1 MNKSFG
7 FSAHTNSI
15 SSFGS
20 GIPQQPSVTAPMNE
34 VFRKNVRNP
43 KKVLI
48 IDDDQDMREISQ
60 RVIESAG
67 YQFMEATNG
76 REGLEMILDQHPDL
90 VLLDFVMPALNGEQV
105 FIELVT
111 SPRYRECSATPVI
124 MLTAKSHYDV
134 DRNRL
139 FEMGLSAFLVKPF
152 GSKELINIIDN
163 VFVLHEVSQKNR
175 ELEQRIRR
183 TEYKYQ
189 DLLENANDLIFTLS
203 LRGDFIFIN
212 RRLKTLT
219 GYARE
224 EWIGRSLF
232 DLVYSADRQN
242 TQENFNQALQGR
254 ARIFEL
260 RLICENNT
268 IIYLS
273 TNINPIFEKDDVIGC
288 VGIARDITH
297 SKKLELEIIELKNF
311 NESIIESIGSGLIT
325 LDLNHR
331 ITSFNPGAE
340 QIVGFP
346 ADEVIGKHLK
356 DVFTE
361 AAVTNMFP
369 KNQEVPG
376 LNREVIIPTKSGMEI
391 FIGFTVVP
399 RKNKHGQVVGSIITF
414 RDITE
419 FKHMEAQVIR
429 MDRVASLGVLASGIA
444 HEIRNPL
451 AGIKTMAQSL
461 EDELEPEDSRLEYTA
476 RIIRQVNRLDELLR
490 QFFSLARPRP
500 PVRKFY
506 RLQEIIDEVYALM
519 QGKLMGNRV
528 KFVSEYAEDLPL
540 IFVDAQQ
547 IQQVLLNLMLNA
559 NDAMANGGA
568 LRLSARQVKAK
579 LLAVKG
585 RKTVFEG
592 DELDSVYVEI
602 KISDTGEGISTDKLR
617 TIFDPFFTTKTQGT
631 GLGLSI
637 VQRIIDEHEG
647 EIRVVSSSGEGTTFT
662 IFLPTEE

>member
-1 MNKSFG
+1 MNKSVR
-7 FSAHTNSI
+7 FSAHNNSI

-20 GIPQQPSVTAPMNE
+20 GIPQPPAVTAQMDQS
-34 VFRKNVRNP
+34 FRKNVRKP
-43 KKVLI
+43 KKVLV
-48 IDDDQDMREISQ
+48 IDDDQDMREIS
-60 RVIESAG
+60 RRIIESAG

-76 REGLEMILDQHPDL
+76 RDGLEQILEQRPDL
-90 VLLDFVMPALNGEQV
+90 VLLDFVMPVLNGEQV

-111 SPRYRECSATPVI
+111 SPRYRECAATPVI
-124 MLTAKSHYDV
+124 MLTGKSQYEV
-134 DRNRL
+134 DTNRL
-139 FEMGLSAFLVKPF
+139 FERGLSAFLVKPF

-163 VFVLHEVSQKNR
+163 IFVLYEVSQKNR

-212 RRLKTLT
+212 RRLRTLT

-232 DLVYSADRQN
+232 DLVYSDDRQN

-311 NESIIESIGSGLIT
+311 NESIIESIGSGLVT
-325 LDLNHR
+325 LDLNYR

-340 QIVGFP
+340 QIVGFR

-369 KNQEVPG
+369 ENPEESD
-376 LNREVIIPTKSGMEI
+376 LNREVTIPTKSGMDI
-391 FIGFTVVP
+391 YIGFTVVP
-399 RKNKHGQVVGSIITF
+399 RKDKHGHVVGSIITF
-414 RDITE
+414 RDITD

-461 EDELEPEDSRLEYTA
+461 EDELEKEDSRLEYTA

-490 QFFSLARPRP
+490 RFFSLARPRP

-506 RLQEIIDEVYALM
+506 RLQEIVDEVFGLM
-519 QGKLMGNRV
+519 QGKLMSNKV
-528 KFVSEYAEDLPL
+528 EFIPEYSGDLPL
-540 IFVDAQQ
+540 IFVDSQQ

-559 NDAMANGGA
+559 NDAITKDGV
-568 LRLSARQVKAK
+568 LRLSARPVKAK
-579 LLAVKG
+579 LLPVKG
-585 RKTVFEG
+585 RNTVF
-592 DELDSVYVEI
+592 
-602 KISDTGEGISTDKLR
+602 
-617 TIFDPFFTTKTQGT
+617 
-631 GLGLSI
+631 
-637 VQRIIDEHEG
+637 
-647 EIRVVSSSGEGTTFT
+647 
-662 IFLPTEE
+662 